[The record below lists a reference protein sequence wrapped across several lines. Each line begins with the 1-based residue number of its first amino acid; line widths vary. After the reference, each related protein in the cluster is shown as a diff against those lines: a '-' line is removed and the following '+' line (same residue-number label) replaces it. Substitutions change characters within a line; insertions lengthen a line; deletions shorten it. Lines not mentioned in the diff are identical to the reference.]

1 MISGTTIAQQK
12 EISIE
17 KYQME
22 NICYDPYGIGRDR
35 KFLRY
40 YKFTFHSY
48 NSVFENYRLLN
59 EYDDMVHIETNLYKL
74 NYRNPVSDYDYWD
87 NSPKIIG
94 NKKTIEIVL
103 DEDDMKKLY
112 QSNSATLVF
121 NRDLFATSYVEREV
135 VRPRNSDDG
144 YSQPINPF
152 DRVHPI
158 PVISI
163 PLNKNEFN
171 YALAECNKKHNMY
184 NKEYD
189 EYHSKPIN
197 RLKSFFNF

>member
-22 NICYDPYGIGRDR
+22 NICYNPYDNY
-35 KFLRY
+35 KSSSFNRY

-48 NSVFENYRLLN
+48 YSVFENYSLLN
-59 EYDDMVHIETNLYKL
+59 DRNNMVHLETNLYKV
-74 NYRNPVSDYDYWD
+74 NYSNPILDYSYLE
-87 NSPKIIG
+87 NSPKIIT

-112 QSNSATLVF
+112 QSNYAKVVF
-121 NRDLFATSYVEREV
+121 NRALFATDYVKLEV
-135 VRPRNSDDG
+135 VRPINSDDG
-144 YSQPINPF
+144 YYQPINPF
-152 DRVHPI
+152 DRVHPT

-171 YALAECNKKHNMY
+171 YALAECNKIHNIY

-197 RLKSFFNF
+197 RLKSFFGF